1 MPRGFDSQFDMR
13 FRILAP
19 RRGTSILDCVDCSS
33 GLLTRWSAGCP
44 AMRSGTAV
52 SDQGGKLPP
61 NRRISFAAWL
71 ELQEQKATSST
82 ASSTVVGPFAH
93 YGKPPSP
100 RTWSFPGLRVAC
112 GPPACGID
120 DFQNGV
126 WSNDQLRMHIEL
138 GIRAHITR
146 MTGQL
151 APGTMSPTEARDR
164 AAARVKARR
173 IAPTRLPAPV
183 KVKTLPEPLAGA
195 AEGVEGAEDA
205 PLLDVRPQ
213 PVSLA
218 QILFVAVG
226 VPLACALIAA
236 LAEYAWYSVAL
247 AFSLPA
253 LGIFAYMVTPLSTAP
268 TQSPSSVKD
277 ELLSVDSKALADK
290 AQRWYS
296 DLIAAR
302 RAIGDGAGRFFA
314 VHAEPIAVLLAK
326 AMQISMGVS
335 ALVQLRSLALQHD
348 VAAAARLLGLIC
360 FAVQLPDS
368 FGWLLAEFGA
378 IATLISLFNSTRV
391 TLEDRCMSAAD
402 SITTKVRPS
411 FSSLSSA
418 SPFSSAAF
426 DRCLASNKYLRLLA
440 DQVSQDLV
448 RRLDDLGYLVRQ
460 SPLKSLVAV
469 LNLVMAI
476 EGFRLHANLPSVGD
490 LPVLFGLPS
499 VMSLPFAEEVMKWLA
514 SPDHAWAVHNWSSD
528 TNPCENESPCQA
540 LGPAGDCTLRSQAWY
555 PTSAEALNLQLGRV
569 AEGSLLASIFYQMTA
584 PSRFSLYIAASNQ
597 SCIVDV
603 TSSTGGEH
611 TIETRLCNL
620 VFVIPSPPP
629 LPPPLSPPPARPP
642 LPPPFSPPPTTPP
655 PSPHD
660 PPIPRPPPS
669 PLQPHPA
676 PLQPPQAPSL
686 PPTKIS
692 SSPTPSKLSNGDT
705 DRIIQPFIES
715 EETDARRLLGMW
727 CPAPLQFF
735 IAPSLSAMPH
745 TVALSLMNGHG
756 SVGFDAL
763 LVEVIAEREEG
774 AEEEREEPKEQEQ
787 EQHEV
792 EEEAGLDRAE
802 NSNQESESNMR
813 RSKTSKGDE
822 EEQEEDQE
830 EEEAGFGG
838 ADGSN
843 ENGFGDTG
851 DAFAGLGEMA
861 AVTSTIT
868 TGVATSDFVRKRLRP
883 KEFEEGKKREAAKN
897 EMRQRQAKA
906 EARLY
911 EWVAEANAEPLQVD
925 LREGSTLIQEGTD
938 ALVSPAL
945 LDEAVACMQSVQDAQ
960 QAGARRRAQARQH
973 ILALCLEPAVG
984 VNLSELEEA
993 IDEGLKAKVELEA
1006 LQAANVKLREAA
1018 AVQKRRSRAL
1028 KRLERIVQAQ
1038 PESDDPQA
1046 LTIGGQ
1052 AMEELEHA
1060 QAEAEALKE
1069 RIAKLESKV
1078 AAGELAEQEMNELKE
1093 SQEALTALETIIA
1106 KAEASEAKKYMIA
1119 TDFSEPSRR
1128 QSAGQMS
1135 STQPEKAHKSMGPE
1149 HVRMEAEHLGMRID
1163 VEELRLALEDA
1174 RDACIDPSKI
1184 KAMEELLKRTE
1195 ATQAMMAM
1203 SVGGLA
1209 GKLKKKATDRR
1220 KKEEAVER
1228 LESEMQDVT
1237 KALEKLKDTKNSP
1250 TLEDELSDLEMAI
1263 SHATKLGVRTETAE
1277 QTLSEVREIIG
1288 NRNAAAQQLQNVKQQ
1303 VMLALDRTSL
1313 PHSTQDELKS
1323 IEDEL
1328 MSALELAGS
1337 TFVDASAQDDAHQAF
1352 DSLERTILRRSS
1364 AVQLLEEVMKKVE
1377 HIKPKKGA
1385 TSSRAAAINPE
1396 DPAILEMERALEDA
1410 RKAGV
1415 HMDEVKKAQAAYE
1428 AATADKQL
1436 VIAARDVR
1444 DAARKLPITR
1454 DASSFEK
1461 TLADLKMQIE
1471 KMRLLQGHG
1480 TPSLEFDRAC
1490 SELRQGQKLLDRHAA
1505 AAAILSEAME
1515 SVCQLLD
1522 GRVFQRS
1529 SQKSG
1534 SADGY
1539 RMQTMLDQATTK
1551 LRGAIE
1557 DAKNAHVDFKSAQQL
1572 LETLETRAS
1581 RAPPARPP
1589 LAVAPAAQQL
1599 GGTSSSG
1606 GDNSGLFT
1614 A

>member
-1 MPRGFDSQFDMR
+1 
-13 FRILAP
+13 
-19 RRGTSILDCVDCSS
+19 
-33 GLLTRWSAGCP
+33 
-44 AMRSGTAV
+44 MRSGTAV
-52 SDQGGKLPP
+52 SEQGGKLPP
-61 NRRISFAAWL
+61 DRRISFAAWL

-82 ASSTVVGPFAH
+82 ALSTVVGPFAH

-126 WSNDQLRMHIEL
+126 WSSDQLRLHIEL
-138 GIRAHITR
+138 GIRAHMTR

-151 APGTMSPTEARDR
+151 APGTVSPTEARDR

-195 AEGVEGAEDA
+195 AEGAEGAEDA

-218 QILFVAVG
+218 LLLFVAVG
-226 VPLACALIAA
+226 VPLACAFIVA

-247 AFSLPA
+247 AFCLPA

-268 TQSPSSVKD
+268 AQSPTSLKD
-277 ELLSVDSKALADK
+277 ELLSEDSKAFADQ

-302 RAIGDGAGRFFA
+302 RAIGDGAGRLFA
-314 VHAEPIAVLLAK
+314 EHAEPIAVLLAK
-326 AMQISMGVS
+326 AMQISMGLS

-378 IATLISLFNSTRV
+378 IATLNSLFNSTRV
-391 TLEDRCMSAAD
+391 TLEDGCMSAAD
-402 SITTKVRPS
+402 SITAKVRRS
-411 FSSLSSA
+411 LSSLSSE
-418 SPFSSAAF
+418 SPFGSAAF
-426 DRCLASNKYLRLLA
+426 DRCHASNKYLRLLA
-440 DQVSQDLV
+440 DQVSQFLV

-476 EGFRLHANLPSVGD
+476 EGFRLHASLPSVGD
-490 LPVLFGLPS
+490 LPGLFGLPS

-514 SPDHAWAVHNWSSD
+514 RPDHAWAVHNWSSNTD
-528 TNPCENESPCQA
+528 PCENEGPCQA

-555 PTSAEALNLQLGRV
+555 PTSAEALNFQLGRV

-584 PSRFSLYIAASNQ
+584 PLRFSLYIAASNQ

-603 TSSTGGEH
+603 KYSTGGEQS
-611 TIETRLCNL
+611 IETRHCNL

-629 LPPPLSPPPARPP
+629 LSPPLSPPPARPP
-642 LPPPFSPPPTTPP
+642 PLSPPPTTPP

-660 PPIPRPPPS
+660 PPNPRPPPS

-676 PLQPPQAPSL
+676 LLQTPQVPSL
-686 PPTKIS
+686 PPTLIS
-692 SSPTPSKLSNGDT
+692 SSPPPSMLSSGDT
-705 DRIIQPFIES
+705 DGIIQPFIES
-715 EETDARRLLGMW
+715 EGTDARRLLGLW

-735 IAPSLSAMPH
+735 IAPSLSAKPH
-745 TVALSLMNGHG
+745 TVTLSLMSGHG

-763 LVEVIAEREEG
+763 LVEVIAVREEG
-774 AEEEREEPKEQEQ
+774 AEEEDREEPEEPEQER
-787 EQHEV
+787 HEA
-792 EEEAGLDRAE
+792 EEEAGLGRAE
-802 NSNQESESNMR
+802 NSNLESESSTI

-822 EEQEEDQE
+822 EEQED
-830 EEEAGFGG
+830 EEAGFGG
-838 ADGSN
+838 AEGSH

-851 DAFAGLGEMA
+851 DTFAGLGEMA

-868 TGVATSDFVRKRLRP
+868 TGVAMSDFVRKRLRP
-883 KEFEEGKKREAAKN
+883 NEFEEGKKREAAKN
-897 EMRQRQAKA
+897 EMRQRQEKA

-925 LREGSTLIQEGTD
+925 LREGSTLIREGID
-938 ALVSPAL
+938 ARVSPAL

-960 QAGARRRAQARQH
+960 QAGTRRRAQARQH
-973 ILALCLEPAVG
+973 ILALCLEPAMG

-993 IDEGLKAKVELEA
+993 IDEGLMAKVELEA
-1006 LQAANVKLREAA
+1006 LHSANVKLREAA

-1038 PESDDPQA
+1038 PEPDESQA
-1046 LTIGGQ
+1046 LIIGEQ
-1052 AMEELEHA
+1052 AIKELEHA
-1060 QAEAEALKE
+1060 QAEAAALKE

-1078 AAGELAEQEMNELKE
+1078 AAGELVEQEMNELKE
-1093 SQEALTALETIIA
+1093 LQAALTALETTIA
-1106 KAEASEAKKYMIA
+1106 KAEVSEAKKHIIA

-1128 QSAGQMS
+1128 QSAGQIS
-1135 STQPEKAHKSMGPE
+1135 STQP
-1149 HVRMEAEHLGMRID
+1149 EHLGMRID

-1174 RDACIDPSKI
+1174 RDASIDPSKI

-1220 KKEEAVER
+1220 EKEEAVER

-1237 KALEKLKDTKNSP
+1237 KAFEKLKDTKNSP
-1250 TLEDELSDLEMAI
+1250 TLEDALSDLETAI
-1263 SHATKLGVRTETAE
+1263 AHATKLGVRTQTAE
-1277 QTLSEVREIIG
+1277 QTLSEVREIIA
-1288 NRNAAAQQLQNVKQQ
+1288 NRDAAAQQLQNVKQQ

-1313 PHSTQDELKS
+1313 PHMTQDELKS

-1328 MSALELAGS
+1328 MSALEIAGS

-1352 DSLERTILRRSS
+1352 DSLERAILRRSS
-1364 AVQLLEEVMKKVE
+1364 SVQLLEEAMKKVE

-1385 TSSRAAAINPE
+1385 TSSRAAAMNPE

-1415 HMDEVKKAQAAYE
+1415 HMDEVKKAKAAYE
-1428 AATADKQL
+1428 AATTDKQL

-1444 DAARKLPITR
+1444 DAAKKLPITR

-1471 KMRLLQGHG
+1471 KMRLLQGQG

-1505 AAAILSEAME
+1505 AAAILGEATE
-1515 SVCQLLD
+1515 RACQLLD

-1539 RMQTMLDQATTK
+1539 RMQSMLDQATTK
-1551 LRGAIE
+1551 LHGAIE
-1557 DAKNAHVDFKSAQQL
+1557 DAKNAHVDVKSARQL
-1572 LETLETRAS
+1572 LETLEKRAS
-1581 RAPPARPP
+1581 RAPPPARPP
-1589 LAVAPAAQQL
+1589 PAVAPAAQQL